1 MIDIRPLRY
10 FLAVADTLHFGRAA
24 ERLHVTQPPLSR
36 QIAALERALGVAL
49 FERDSR
55 HVRLTPAG
63 QRFRDDARA
72 VLLSL
77 QQACQ
82 TARQIDAGEQGEL
95 KVGFMMHAA
104 HSSVPPLARRFMA
117 ACPQVQLRLR
127 EALPVALLDGVL
139 SGELDAGIGFA
150 PASRRGL
157 EMQPLLQEPLCVVVP
172 LGHRLARRRQV
183 AVAALADEGLITA
196 PAEVVPTLREAI
208 DACFQAAGLEPRIR
222 LEVQLQQSIVS
233 LVAEGLG
240 SALVPASLRRLGVP
254 GVAFVALKEAPQVQ
268 QVLFW
273 RSGNRNPALQR
284 LRDCITR
291 ELRSL

>member
-82 TARQIDAGEQGEL
+82 AARQIDAGEQGEL

>member
-10 FLAVADTLHFGRAA
+10 FLAVAETLHFGRAA

-36 QIAALERALGVAL
+36 QIAALERSLGVAL

-63 QRFRDDARA
+63 QRFREDARA
-72 VLLSL
+72 VLASL
-77 QQACQ
+77 QQACH

-95 KVGFMMHAA
+95 QVGFMMHAA

-127 EALPVALLDGVL
+127 EALPFPLLDGVL

-150 PASRRGL
+150 PAAMRGL
-157 EMQPLLQEPLCVVVP
+157 QMQPLLQEPLCVVVP
-172 LGHRLARRRQV
+172 QDHRLARRRQV

-208 DACFQAAGLEPRIR
+208 DACFRAVGLEPRIR

-240 SALVPASLRRLGVP
+240 IALVPASLRRLGVP
-254 GVAFVALKEAPQVQ
+254 GVAFVGLKDAPQVQ

-273 RSGNRNPALQR
+273 RDGNRNPALAR
-284 LRDCITR
+284 LLACITAT
-291 ELRSL
+291 